1 MKGNVSGRLGMRTSE
16 HHRVR
21 NTILVALFLLGGVTL
36 ANMYMNESEA
46 RDQNRVIAWP
56 GSHGVSQRLLKTPVF
71 SPLPTRSLNREV
83 ASISREHNASVLK
96 SVFEVFDPLLRPV
109 LTSVPIVLDSSAD
122 TAKAYRK
129 KGYIGVSPDWDN
141 TVRQSPYRTIY
152 EQRGM
157 KPEDPVFMHRFK
169 TDLLIHEFL
178 HILQVNQGIDGRLC
192 YEAVARWYID
202 PRYGIPSPR
211 GMVSADETKGGR
223 PDTLAINR
231 MKYIVWHELYN
242 YRRLSDVPQD
252 ESWKNMQYGE
262 RYRLAERGVEEFAY
276 IGQEILSSGSSS
288 ENYIKTGQWYNKD
301 WQNKKMRLLEVSPDV
316 VAVFRGVFNPELT
329 QPQMQGRL

>member
-1 MKGNVSGRLGMRTSE
+1 MRTSE
-16 HHRVR
+16 PHGMR
-21 NTILVALFLLGGVTL
+21 NAVLVALFLLGGGTL
-36 ANMYMNESEA
+36 AYIYMNESVS
-46 RDQNRVIAWP
+46 RDQNRVIAGT
-56 GSHGVSQRLLKTPVF
+56 GSYGLSQRLVKIPVF
-71 SPLPTRSLNREV
+71 SFLPTRFLNREV
-83 ASISREHNASVLK
+83 VSISRERNASVLE
-96 SVFEVFDPLLRPV
+96 SVFEVFDPLLRSF
-109 LTSVPIVLDSSAD
+109 LTSVPIVLDSSAN
-122 TAKAYRK
+122 TAKAYRS

-141 TVRQSPYRTIY
+141 TVLQSQYRAIY

-178 HILQVNQGIDGRLC
+178 HILQVHQEIDGRLC

-202 PRYGIPSPR
+202 PRYGIPSPS
-211 GMVSADETKGGR
+211 GMFYADTTKGRR

-252 ESWKNMQYGE
+252 ESWKNMQYGK
-262 RYRLAERGVEEFAY
+262 RYRLAEKGVEEFAY

-288 ENYIKTGQWYNKD
+288 ENYIKTGQWTDKD
-301 WQNKKMRLLEVSPDV
+301 WGNKKMRLLEVSPEV
-316 VAVFRGVFNPELT
+316 IAVFRGVFNPELT
-329 QPQMQGRL
+329 QRQMPN